1 MTPTD
6 LIAAAV
12 HAERIAVSAV
22 AIVGQRVY
30 ALHPSEHEP
39 GLRWNRV
46 GSVDEWMNI
55 CLGGK

>member
-6 LIAAAV
+6 IITAAV

-30 ALHPSEHEP
+30 ALQPSEHKP

-46 GSVDEWMNI
+46 GSVDEWME
-55 CLGGK
+55 LALR